1 MILGS
6 GGENEGVGS
15 ADVLRLPSTVKPG
28 SRPSSELVSLN
39 ENKRPE
45 AEIYGW
51 CV

>member
-1 MILGS
+1 MGS
-6 GGENEGVGS
+6 GGENEGVCS
-15 ADVLRLPSTVKPG
+15 ADVLRLPSAVRHE
-28 SRPSSELVSLN
+28 SLPSSELVSSN